1 MENIS
6 FSISPGLKPKSMYMK
21 FIIISLAIFF
31 LSCENDLKPDQK
43 SIKVLG
49 EGKIRVKPDKVI
61 LNLNV
66 SFTKPRMAEAV
77 SLAQST
83 IDSVVNILQHYS
95 KTENDIKTSSI
106 SANKA
111 YEWNGRTQV
120 FTGFT
125 ASQSIDFV
133 LNDIS
138 QFTALTG
145 RLLETKINS
154 ISNIQFGHSKADSL
168 LREADL
174 LAYDDAFKSANKL
187 CNRANVNLGKLLY
200 VSNVESGSQGYEGYS
215 SGESINTYNKA
226 YGGRG
231 FRISPEVIEFGRT
244 IISEYGI
251 LDK

>member
-1 MENIS
+1 MR
-6 FSISPGLKPKSMYMK
+6 MK
-21 FIIISLAIFF
+21 FIVFLITVAI
-31 LSCENDLKPDQK
+31 LSCDNNSKQDLK

-49 EGKIRVKPDKVI
+49 EGKIRVKPDNVI

-66 SFTKPRMAEAV
+66 SFTKPRMADAV
-77 SLAQST
+77 SLAQAT
-83 IDSVVNILQHYS
+83 IDSVVQILQQYS
-95 KTENDIKTSSI
+95 TTENDIKTSSI

-111 YEWNGRTQV
+111 YEWNGRTNV
-120 FTGFT
+120 FTGFS

-187 CNRANVNLGKLLY
+187 CKRANVQLGNLLY
-200 VSNVESGSQGYEGYS
+200 VSNIESGYSGYNGYS

-231 FRISPEVIEFGRT
+231 FRISPEVLEFGRT
-244 IISEYGI
+244 IVSEYS
-251 LDK
+251 LVDR